1 MDIRI
6 TPAIMGGEVSA
17 IASKSYAHR
26 MLMCAMLTRDNGV
39 INNVVESK
47 DIKATINFLNA
58 LNTKVDIK
66 DNKFYLSS
74 GDIPKTA
81 NIDCIE
87 SGSTVRFILSILAA
101 LKVNAFV
108 TGKEGLQKR
117 PLIDLIKV
125 LRENGEYVDSDTL
138 PLNMSGEIKSGEYR
152 INGSISSQYITGL
165 LMALPI
171 LSGDSKIVIEGNL
184 VSKSYLDIT
193 LEVLRLFKIDI
204 KEETWSYAIKG
215 NQKYIMPDNLA
226 VQGDWSNAAF
236 FIVLGA
242 INKDIKVNNLVLD
255 SNQGDREIIDI
266 VEKMGAK
273 VNKFDNSVSV
283 TKAPLHSIELDAKNI
298 PDLVPIVSILMACAE
313 GESKITNVD
322 RLKIKE
328 TDRLKAVQETLDRMG
343 IENRYESNTLYIK
356 GGVIKPFSSISYN
369 DHRMVMMQAIAA
381 SIASGDSIIQGIEAV
396 EKSYPTF
403 FEDYKSLGGK
413 CNV

>member
-1 MDIRI
+1 
-6 TPAIMGGEVSA
+6 
-17 IASKSYAHR
+17 
-26 MLMCAMLTRDNGV
+26 MCAMLTHNNGV

-66 DNKFYLSS
+66 DNKFILTAGS
-74 GDIPKTA
+74 IPKEA

-101 LKVNAFV
+101 LNVNAYV

-125 LRENGEYVDSDTL
+125 LRENGAQFDADTL
-138 PLNMSGEIKSGEYR
+138 PLNMKGCIKPGEYR

-171 LSGDSKIVIEGNL
+171 LEGDSKIIIEGHL

-193 LEVLRLFKIDI
+193 LEVLKIFSIEI
-204 KEETWSYAIKG
+204 KEESYGYSIRG
-215 NQKYIMPDNLA
+215 NQKYIMPSFLSI
-226 VQGDWSNAAF
+226 QGDWSNAAF

-242 INKDIKVNNLVLD
+242 INSDIKVNNLVLD
-255 SNQGDREIIDI
+255 SNQGDREIVDI
-266 VEKMGAK
+266 VEKMGAR
-273 VNKFDNSVSV
+273 VIRNSDHVIVS
-283 TKAPLHSIELDAKNI
+283 KSPLHSIELDAKNI
-298 PDLVPIVSILMACAE
+298 PDLVPIVSVLMACAE

-343 IENRYESNTLYIK
+343 IINRYESNTLYIK
-356 GGVIKPFSSISYN
+356 GGKIRSFSGISYN

-381 SIASGDSIIQGIEAV
+381 SIADGNSTIQGIEAV
-396 EKSYPTF
+396 DKSYPTF
-403 FEDYKSLGGK
+403 FDDYKSLGGIF
-413 CNV
+413 NV

>member
-26 MLMCAMLTRDNGV
+26 MLMCAMLTRKSGV

-171 LSGDSKIVIEGNL
+171 LNGDSKIVIEGNL

-204 KEETWSYAIKG
+204 KEETWGYAIKG

-273 VNKFDNSVSV
+273 VNKSDNSVSV

-298 PDLVPIVSILMACAE
+298 PDLVPIVSILMACAK

-356 GGVIKPFSSISYN
+356 GGVIKPFRGISYN

-381 SIASGDSIIQGIEAV
+381 SIASGDSTIQGIEAV